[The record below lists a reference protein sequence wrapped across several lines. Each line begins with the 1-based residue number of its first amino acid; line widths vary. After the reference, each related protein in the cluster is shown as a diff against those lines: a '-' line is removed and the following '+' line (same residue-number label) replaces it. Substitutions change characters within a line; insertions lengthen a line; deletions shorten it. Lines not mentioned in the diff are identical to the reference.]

1 VYYPLTKTKTIVYK
15 QLFVQRQ
22 GKIMLDLAIIGGG
35 PAGLSAGLYAT
46 RGGLKNVV
54 MFEKGMPGG
63 QITSSS
69 EIENYPG
76 SPEILSGLDFMASWP
91 EQCMRFGLKHAMEE
105 VTRISKNDDGTF
117 HIALSGGRSERAKSV
132 IVCTGANPKRANFE
146 GESEFFGRG
155 VSTCATCDGFFYK
168 NKEVIALGGGDTA
181 LEEALYLSHICS
193 KVYLVHRRDTFRA
206 SPSTV
211 EKVKN
216 NPKIELV
223 LNASVKRAY
232 GDKMGLNGLI
242 ILDNAG
248 NERDI
253 AVPGVFVFVGM
264 NVNNAILK
272 QEDGTFLCDTDENGN
287 VVVDLTMKTSIKGLF
302 AAGDIRI
309 QASKQVICAAGD
321 GATAGI
327 QALEYVNH

>member
-1 VYYPLTKTKTIVYK
+1 
-15 QLFVQRQ
+15 
-22 GKIMLDLAIIGGG
+22 MLDLAIIGGG

-54 MFEKGMPGG
+54 MFEKGLPGG

-76 SPEILSGLDFMASWP
+76 SPQILSGLDFMAPWL
-91 EQCMRFGLKHAMEE
+91 EQCTRFGLKHVMDE
-105 VTRISKNDDGTF
+105 VSRVSKNPEGTF
-117 HIALSGGRSERAKSV
+117 TITLAGGKTEEAKSV
-132 IVCTGANPKRANFE
+132 IVCTGSTPKRANFE
-146 GESEFFGRG
+146 GEAEFFGKG

-168 NKEVIALGGGDTA
+168 NKEVVALGGGDTA

-206 SPSTV
+206 SPSTI

-223 LNASVKRAY
+223 LNATVKKAY

-242 ILDNAG
+242 VTDAHG
-248 NERDI
+248 NDRDI
-253 AVPGVFVFVGM
+253 QVPGVFVFVGM

-272 QEDGTFLCDTDENGN
+272 QEDGNFLCEMDENGN
-287 VVVDLTMKTSIKGLF
+287 VVVDLLMKTSVKGLF
-302 AAGDIRI
+302 ASGDLRAK
-309 QASKQVICAAGD
+309 ASKQVICAAGD